1 MISSDNSS
9 FFYVLFVSPHR
20 RMQMMSPAR
29 TAIKV
34 ASAVGNKIGKMTG
47 STAAPMLLTEM
58 YKLAAIPTFASVT
71 PFSVS

>member
-1 MISSDNSS
+1 MTLG
-9 FFYVLFVSPHR
+9 FLFYVLLVSPQK
-20 RMQMMSPAR
+20 RMQMMSPPR

-34 ASAVGNKIGKMTG
+34 ARGVGNKIGNITG